1 MILVGQGLVGF
12 GLGRVRASREGQ
24 VQSKMGRG
32 RSEMVKLVFDRVG
45 IVFSIVKVGV
55 G

>member
-1 MILVGQGLVGF
+1 MVRF
-12 GLGRVRASREGQ
+12 GLGRVRASWKVQ
-24 VQSKMGRG
+24 VQSKMGHSW
-32 RSEMVKLVFDRVG
+32 SEMDKLILGRVG